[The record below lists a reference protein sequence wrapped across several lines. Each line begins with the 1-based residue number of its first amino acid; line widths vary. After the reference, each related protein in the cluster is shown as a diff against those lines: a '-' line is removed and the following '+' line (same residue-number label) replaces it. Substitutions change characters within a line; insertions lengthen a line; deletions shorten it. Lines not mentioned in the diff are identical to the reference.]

1 MTSYYTDSELNQLGF
16 KSLGNHVKISRNAC
30 FYGLSNIVIGNN
42 VRIDD
47 FCVISAGLEGIF
59 IGNYVHIGVFCSLQ
73 GDGKIT
79 LNDFSGISSRVSLYS
94 SNEDYFGNYL
104 TNPTIPNKYRKLTVK
119 DIYID
124 KHVIIGSGSVIL
136 PGVNLEIGV
145 AVGAMSLVDE
155 NCDSFFIYKGN
166 PLRKMVKRKKNILLL
181 EKKITNNLN
190 NLDD

>member
-1 MTSYYTDSELNQLGF
+1 MTSFYTHSELNKLGF
-16 KSLGNHVKISRNAC
+16 KSLGNNVKISRNAI
-30 FYGLSNIVIGNN
+30 FYGLSRTIIGND

-47 FCVISAGLEGIF
+47 YCIISAGSGGII
-59 IGNYVHIGVFCSLQ
+59 IGNYVHIGIFCSLQ

-104 TNPTIPNKYRKLTVK
+104 TNPTIPDKFRKLTVK

-124 KHVIIGSGSVIL
+124 KHVIVGSGSIIL
-136 PGVNLEIGV
+136 PGVNLQIGV
-145 AVGAMSLVDE
+145 AIGAMSLVDR

-166 PLRKMVKRKKNILLL
+166 PLKKIVRRKKNILLL
-181 EKKITNNLN
+181 EKTLIQNLKV
-190 NLDD
+190 